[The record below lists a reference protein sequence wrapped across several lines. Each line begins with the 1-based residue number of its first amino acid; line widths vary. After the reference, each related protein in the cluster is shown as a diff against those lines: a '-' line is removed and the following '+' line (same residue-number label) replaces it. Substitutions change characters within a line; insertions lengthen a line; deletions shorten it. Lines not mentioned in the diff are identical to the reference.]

1 MPISEL
7 SAPRRIGD
15 LRRKQGSGR
24 GVLSPLGCLWRKTH
38 LSLRKS
44 GEETL
49 ESDIHP
55 PFASPTPSI
64 LEMLCMT
71 ATATQLAGS
80 PLSSPLPLSR
90 GLSLLLPGGEYQCC
104 SGLADIHSKPTP
116 FNEVR
121 QLRTPRREEGDTSC
135 EGENRK
141 DEAIADSPY

>member
-1 MPISEL
+1 
-7 SAPRRIGD
+7 
-15 LRRKQGSGR
+15 
-24 GVLSPLGCLWRKTH
+24 
-38 LSLRKS
+38 
-44 GEETL
+44 
-49 ESDIHP
+49 
-55 PFASPTPSI
+55 
-64 LEMLCMT
+64 MT

-80 PLSSPLPLSR
+80 PLSPLLSL

-104 SGLADIHSKPTP
+104 SGLADIHTKPTP

>member
-7 SAPRRIGD
+7 SAPQRIGD

-24 GVLSPLGCLWRKTH
+24 GILGPLGCLWSKTH

-55 PFASPTPSI
+55 LFASPPPAV

-80 PLSSPLPLSR
+80 PLSLPLSL

-104 SGLADIHSKPTP
+104 SGLADIHTKPTP

-121 QLRTPRREEGDTSC
+121 QLRAPCREEGDTNC

-141 DEAIADSPY
+141 DEAVADSPY

>member
-1 MPISEL
+1 M
-7 SAPRRIGD
+7 
-15 LRRKQGSGR
+15 
-24 GVLSPLGCLWRKTH
+24 VPLAVSRSRTH

-55 PFASPTPSI
+55 PFASPLPPSV

-80 PLSSPLPLSR
+80 PLSPLSP

-104 SGLADIHSKPTP
+104 SSGLADIHTAPTP
-116 FNEVR
+116 FNEVH
-121 QLRTPRREEGDTSC
+121 QLRTPRREEGDTSRK
-135 EGENRK
+135 GENKK
-141 DEAIADSPY
+141 DETVADSPY